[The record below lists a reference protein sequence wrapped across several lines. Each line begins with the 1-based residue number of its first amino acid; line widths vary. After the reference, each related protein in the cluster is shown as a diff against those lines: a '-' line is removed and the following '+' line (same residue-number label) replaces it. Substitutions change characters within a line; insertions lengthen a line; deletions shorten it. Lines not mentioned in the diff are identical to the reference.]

1 MKNKKRVLALMLAG
15 VLTLGCFP
23 TTVGAVNNA
32 YDGTKPADGTTKK
45 QPFLAGTGG
54 STNFRIPGLVTLND
68 GMSCSPLRDVIIQ
81 REFTM
86 SYAIHNQNPAFND
99 SAIAQYMNTDFIV
112 LDISLCVALA
122 REQFFEK
129 LKDDDIPSHIFIEDN
144 GRLAGMIAVRKLL
157 QTTDTLQS
165 VKALMI
171 SEFIQVKPED
181 ERADVA
187 GVLAHAGADVVPVV
201 THGKLVGCLTER
213 EIAHLLEDDVTEDAQ
228 LQGAT
233 LPLEKPYLE
242 TSAFSLWKKRS
253 VWLLLLFVAEAY
265 TSSVIQHFEEALES
279 AIALAFFIPLLIG
292 TGGNSGTQITS
303 TLVRAMALGEVHL
316 RDVGRVLRKEMTT
329 SLMIAATLG
338 IAGCIRAW
346 MMGIGLE
353 ITLIVSLTLVC
364 ITLWSAIVSSVIPMV
379 LKRCRID
386 PAVVSAPFIA
396 TLIDGTGLIIYFK
409 IAQYTL
415 GLE

>member
-1 MKNKKRVLALMLAG
+1 
-15 VLTLGCFP
+15 
-23 TTVGAVNNA
+23 
-32 YDGTKPADGTTKK
+32 
-45 QPFLAGTGG
+45 
-54 STNFRIPGLVTLND
+54 
-68 GMSCSPLRDVIIQ
+68 
-81 REFTM
+81 M
-86 SYAIHNQNPAFND
+86 SYAIHNQNLAFND

-129 LKDDDIPSHIFIEDN
+129 LKDDDIPSHIFIEDS

-157 QTTDTLQS
+157 QTADTLQP
-165 VKALMI
+165 VKSLMI
-171 SEFIQVKPED
+171 SQFLQVKPED

-187 GVLAHAGADVVPVV
+187 GLLAHGGADVVPVV

-233 LPLEKPYLE
+233 LPLEKPYLD
-242 TSAFSLWKKRS
+242 TSPYSLWKKRS
-253 VWLLLLFVAEAY
+253 VWLLLFVAEAY

-303 TLVRAMALGEVHL
+303 TLVRAMALGEVRL

-379 LKRCRID
+379 LKRCGID
-386 PAVVSAPFIA
+386 PAVVSAPF
-396 TLIDGTGLIIYFK
+396 IDGTGLIIYFK

>member
-1 MKNKKRVLALMLAG
+1 
-15 VLTLGCFP
+15 
-23 TTVGAVNNA
+23 
-32 YDGTKPADGTTKK
+32 
-45 QPFLAGTGG
+45 
-54 STNFRIPGLVTLND
+54 
-68 GMSCSPLRDVIIQ
+68 
-81 REFTM
+81 M
-86 SYAIHNQNPAFND
+86 SYAIHNQNLAFND

-112 LDISLCVALA
+112 IDISLCVALA

-144 GRLAGMIAVRKLL
+144 GRLAGLIAVRKLL
-157 QTTDTLQS
+157 QATDTVQP
-165 VKALMI
+165 VKGLMI
-171 SEFIQVKPED
+171 SDFIQLKPED
-181 ERADVA
+181 ERADV
-187 GVLAHAGADVVPVV
+187 AHAGADVVPVV

-316 RDVGRVLRKEMTT
+316 RDVGRVLRKEMST

-338 IAGCIRAW
+338 LAGCVRAW
-346 MMGIGLE
+346 MMGIGME

-379 LKRCRID
+379 LKRCGID

>member
-1 MKNKKRVLALMLAG
+1 M
-15 VLTLGCFP
+15 
-23 TTVGAVNNA
+23 
-32 YDGTKPADGTTKK
+32 
-45 QPFLAGTGG
+45 
-54 STNFRIPGLVTLND
+54 
-68 GMSCSPLRDVIIQ
+68 
-81 REFTM
+81 E
-86 SYAIHNQNPAFND
+86 
-99 SAIAQYMNTDFIV
+99 
-112 LDISLCVALA
+112 SL
-122 REQFFEK
+122 
-129 LKDDDIPSHIFIEDN
+129 P
-144 GRLAGMIAVRKLL
+144 
-157 QTTDTLQS
+157 
-165 VKALMI
+165 
-171 SEFIQVKPED
+171 KPED

-187 GVLAHAGADVVPVV
+187 GLLAHAGADVVPVV

-316 RDVGRVLRKEMTT
+316 RDVGRVLRKEIST

-338 IAGCIRAW
+338 LAGCVRAW
-346 MMGIGLE
+346 MMGIGME

-379 LKRCRID
+379 LKRCKID